1 MKLRHLWITIA
12 LLALPVAIRT
22 LWFYQGVFQP
32 SEIKTPDYAGL
43 EMPLPDLS
51 TPLATNTGDAFSNSD
66 PKPLVLIDA
75 IHNNLFSLAEIEA
88 LTQNLT
94 DRGAEV
100 KLTTYDTLEDQLK
113 KANAFIIIAPSM
125 PFESW
130 EIQTFSRFV
139 NRGGRLLVITDPTRN
154 VNTSDISSFSDV
166 PSSSPASLS
175 VDISNQVL
183 EPFGISF
190 IDDYLYNLSENEGN
204 FRNILLNKF
213 NEDDLTQNLSRV
225 VFYSAHSIKTT
236 KPGLIF
242 SDGNTLSSK
251 TDQGGDLVAAASTFE
266 GRVLVIGDL
275 TFMTTPYHQVA
286 DNAKLIDN
294 ISAFLTKT
302 EKIHDLIDFPY
313 LFRRPVTLLLSESI
327 KLDKPFLDTLND
339 LRKYLVGENFSLT
352 IGEKAVDGHDLFIID
367 TYPPAKELLPVTA
380 DFGLEFNAQT
390 VEEMNSAAKNTP
402 QPSPV
407 PILTPQEENLGDEKE
422 TVNSVFV
429 PGFGLLNASEIGL
442 ILFTSDENRNTLTI
456 LANSIENI
464 NILSGMLSSDLSS
477 CNNQGNIAV
486 CTFDGL
492 KNSTDDNNYNF
503 EKDYSSESDPYLFDE
518 TSLPTPNTTGTT
530 TPKPISPVGGISW
543 LIITP
548 TPSP

>member
-1 MKLRHLWITIA
+1 MKLRHLWIAIA
-12 LLALPVAIRT
+12 LLALPVTLRI

-43 EMPLPDLS
+43 EMPIPDLS
-51 TPLATNTGDAFSNSD
+51 TPLATNTSDASSNSD

-75 IHNNLFSLAEIEA
+75 IHNNLFSLSEIEA

-94 DRGAEV
+94 NRGAEV
-100 KLTTYDTLEDQLK
+100 KLTTYDPIEDQLK
-113 KANAFIIIAPSM
+113 KANAFIIIAPSI

-130 EIQTFSRFV
+130 ETQTFYRFV
-139 NRGGRLLVITDPTRN
+139 KRGGRLLVITDPTRN
-154 VNTSDISSFSDV
+154 YNFSDTDSFSE
-166 PSSSPASLS
+166 SSSPSPASLS
-175 VDISNQVL
+175 VEISNQVL
-183 EPFGISF
+183 EPYGVSF
-190 IDDYLYNLSENEGN
+190 IDDYLYNLSKNEGN
-204 FRNILLNKF
+204 FRNIFLRKF
-213 NEDDLTQNLSRV
+213 NKDDITQNLSNV
-225 VFYSAHSIKTT
+225 VFYSAHSIKSM

-286 DNAKLIDN
+286 DNAIFIDN

-302 EKIHDLIDFPY
+302 EKTHDLLDFPY
-313 LFRRPVTLLLSESI
+313 LFRRPVTLLRSESI
-327 KLDKPFLDTLND
+327 KLDKLFLDTLND
-339 LRKYLVGENFSLT
+339 LKINLVGENYSLT
-352 IGEKAVDGHDLFIID
+352 LGEKPIDGHDLFIID
-367 TYPPAKELLPVTA
+367 TYPPAKELLPIIG

-390 VEEMNSAAKNTP
+390 VEEMDSATKNTP

-407 PILTPQEENLGDEKE
+407 PTLTPQEENLGDEKE

-429 PGFGLLNASEIGL
+429 PGFGLLNSSEIGL
-442 ILFTSDENRNTLTI
+442 ILFSSVQNRNTLTI
-456 LANSIENI
+456 LADSIENI

-486 CTFDGL
+486 CTLDGL
-492 KNSTDDNNYNF
+492 ESSTDDSNFNF
-503 EKDYSSESDPYLFDE
+503 EEDYSSESDPYLYDE
-518 TSLPTPNTTGTT
+518 TATPIPNTPDTT
-530 TPKPISPVGGISW
+530 TPTPVSPVGGISW
-543 LIITP
+543 LIN
-548 TPSP
+548 TPSPSR